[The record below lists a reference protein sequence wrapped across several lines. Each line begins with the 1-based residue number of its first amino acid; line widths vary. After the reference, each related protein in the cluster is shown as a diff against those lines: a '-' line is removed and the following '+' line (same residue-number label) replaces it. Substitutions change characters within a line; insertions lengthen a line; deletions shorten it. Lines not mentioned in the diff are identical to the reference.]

1 MKRETGRGFSFVI
14 VAAVYLLAALCLFSV
29 YNLLEG
35 RVLFRLFAADVAATV
50 LVFVFSCIFGNAS
63 VYDPY
68 WSVLPIIVLTPM
80 ALVSPSTTKTLLF
93 LAVAFWGIRLTS
105 NWAYT
110 FHGLGHQ
117 DWRYTQLKT
126 KSGKLYPFVNFAGIH
141 MFPTIVVFLCL
152 IPAITVMVEV
162 PQYRPL
168 CLVGTLISFCAVL
181 LQLISDVQMQGYRKE
196 KATPF
201 MEEGLWKYSMHP
213 NYLGEI
219 LMWWGVAIYAVT
231 LLGFRWYLIVGAV
244 VNNLMFLFISI
255 PMADRRQAE
264 KPGYD
269 EYRNGKNH
277 LIPVKLK
284 KQQ

>member
-1 MKRETGRGFSFVI
+1 MKRETGRSLSFVI
-14 VAAVYLLAALCLFSV
+14 VAAVYVLVAICVCSV
-29 YNLLEG
+29 YNLLDG
-35 RVLFRLFAADVAATV
+35 KLLFRLFAADVAATV

-63 VYDPY
+63 MYDPY
-68 WSVLPIIVLTPM
+68 WSVLPIVILAPM
-80 ALVSPSTTKTLLF
+80 TLASPSSTKTILF

-110 FHGLGHQ
+110 FHGLGYQ
-117 DWRYTQLKT
+117 DWRYTQLKA
-126 KSGKLYPFVNFAGIH
+126 KAGKLYPFVNFAGIH

-152 IPAITVMVEV
+152 IPAISVMSES

-168 CLVGTLISFCAVL
+168 CLIGILVCICAVL
-181 LQLISDVQMQGYRKE
+181 LQLISDVQMQEYRKE

-201 MEEGLWKYSMHP
+201 MEKGLWKYSMHP

-231 LLGFRWYLIVGAV
+231 LLGFRWYLVIGAV

-255 PMADRRQAE
+255 PMADRRQSE

-284 KQQ
+284 R

>member
-1 MKRETGRGFSFVI
+1 MSFVI
-14 VAAVYLLAALCLFSV
+14 VAAVYLLVALCLCYV
-29 YNLLEG
+29 YNTLEG
-35 RVLFRLFAADVAATV
+35 KPLFRLFAADVTATV
-50 LVFVFSCIFGNAS
+50 LVFVFSCVFGNAS

-68 WSVLPIIVLTPM
+68 WSVLPIMILAPLTL
-80 ALVSPSTTKTLLF
+80 ASPSMTKTILF
-93 LAVAFWGIRLTS
+93 STVAFWGIRLTS
-105 NWAYT
+105 NWVYT
-110 FHGLGHQ
+110 FHGLGYQ

-126 KSGKLYPFVNFAGIH
+126 KTGKLYPFVNFAGIH
-141 MFPTIVVFLCL
+141 MFPTIVVYLCL
-152 IPAITVMVEV
+152 IPAITVMLEN
-162 PQYRPL
+162 PHYSPL

-181 LQLISDVQMQGYRKE
+181 LQLISDIQMQKYRKE

-201 MEEGLWKYSMHP
+201 MENGLWKYSMHP

-219 LMWWGVAIYAVT
+219 LMWWGVAVYAVM

-255 PMADRRQAE
+255 PMADKRQAQ

-269 EYRNGKNH
+269 EYRSGKNH
-277 LIPVKLK
+277 LIPIRLK